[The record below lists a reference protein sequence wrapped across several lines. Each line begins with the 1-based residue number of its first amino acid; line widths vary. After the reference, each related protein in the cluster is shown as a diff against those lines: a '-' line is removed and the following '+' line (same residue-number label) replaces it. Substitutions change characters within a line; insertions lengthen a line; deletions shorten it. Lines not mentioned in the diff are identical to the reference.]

1 MAFTMR
7 SIIYFEAYILEVYD
21 VLVESL
27 KLGSHA
33 IMVSCYFT
41 PPIQQTY
48 YRVREQLKV
57 VGFF

>member
-1 MAFTMR
+1 MR
-7 SIIYFEAYILEVYD
+7 SIVYFEAYILEVYD

-33 IMVSCYFT
+33 IMVSCCFT